1 MDSVKI
7 YYLKL
12 LQNMDGTNWIYIHEK
27 MKSMCTKRFQVKDK
41 HSIRRAFSMQL
52 MEQTP
57 KPIEKI
63 HSESKVQE
71 LQDKMWKD
79 LEGILLTTVDAHTL
93 TDGPTIYLV
102 EDVLALAEFY
112 IKHSDISEHLLENI
126 MKNIYYNQDL
136 SEKINAMEQQLEEQL
151 QKADNTDKSQAEE
164 MMKKKPAVKV
174 RMRDVKSDSAEALQ
188 FNMNQLQTQIRN
200 IQLDADY
207 IPNSV
212 DHQEK
217 WAPVYKKS
225 AFMPCVENNTIKKIM
240 ALKIEPVFK
249 ILTLMGVGVL
259 VKQENTNYEEI
270 VKRMAQDQ
278 HLFIILTTSDYIYGT
293 NYQFCHGFIGDDL
306 QKMTQQKTLQS
317 MGRIGRN
324 NIQQEYTVRFRDNA
338 MIEKLF
344 QYPDENLEAD
354 NMNRLFCH

>member
-1 MDSVKI
+1 MK
-7 YYLKL
+7 LKWL
-12 LQNMDGTNWIYIHEK
+12 
-27 MKSMCTKRFQVKDK
+27 
-41 HSIRRAFSMQL
+41 
-52 MEQTP
+52 
-57 KPIEKI
+57 
-63 HSESKVQE
+63 
-71 LQDKMWKD
+71 
-79 LEGILLTTVDAHTL
+79 
-93 TDGPTIYLV
+93 
-102 EDVLALAEFY
+102 
-112 IKHSDISEHLLENI
+112 
-126 MKNIYYNQDL
+126 
-136 SEKINAMEQQLEEQL
+136 
-151 QKADNTDKSQAEE
+151 
-164 MMKKKPAVKV
+164 
-174 RMRDVKSDSAEALQ
+174 
-188 FNMNQLQTQIRN
+188 NQLQTQIRN

-259 VKQENTNYEEI
+259 VKQENTNYVEI

-293 NYQFCHGFIGDDL
+293 NYQFCHGVIGNDL

-344 QYPDENLEAD
+344 QYPDKNLEAD